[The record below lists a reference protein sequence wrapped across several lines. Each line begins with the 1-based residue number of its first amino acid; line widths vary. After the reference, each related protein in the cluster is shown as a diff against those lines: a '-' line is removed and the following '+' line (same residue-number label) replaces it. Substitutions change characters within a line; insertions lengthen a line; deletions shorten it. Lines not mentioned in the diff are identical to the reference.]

1 MLTTMIR
8 AIPTTMIRATSLP
21 SPRLTDKK
29 LNLLETKEEAAEAA
43 EAVEEVEAAFK
54 TKSTP
59 SAPILKLIS
68 STMKQRIIQQ

>member
-1 MLTTMIR
+1 MIR
-8 AIPTTMIRATSLP
+8 AMPTTMIRAMS

-29 LNLLETKEEAAEAA
+29 LNLLETKEEAAE
-43 EAVEEVEAAFK
+43 EVEEVEVAKAAFK
-54 TKSTP
+54 TKSTL